1 MKKILIVG
9 LFTSVMLFVPMTSV
23 VGISDT
29 SQSEEDCGC
38 EIVSNPQLVK
48 VKRLFNRLEIYTK
61 ILLLLSK
68 YDPMIVEKSQ
78 KFFEIFDTD
87 RFLNNDII
95 CLSLFYILLLNLW
108 YLSWIDLMLYN
119 LREVRYYL

>member
-23 VGISDT
+23 VGVSGT

-38 EIVSNPQLVK
+38 GIVSNPQLVK
-48 VKRLFNRLEIYTK
+48 VKRLFNRLDVYKK

-87 RFLNNDII
+87 RLNNDII

-108 YLSWIDLMLYN
+108 YLS
-119 LREVRYYL
+119 